1 MRLQASKSNTAS
13 AMVRAS
19 CMLTDQVGDL
29 VAVRSTSSDV
39 YRVWRADPALRN
51 RMPAI
56 GVIIKKWGTTDCI
69 VQLSGPVLGVYTGL
83 VPQRTYTVGD
93 DGRPSWPLPAPI
105 APGEKRYIQQIG
117 TPLSPTVFDLLPCL
131 QIGVRVF

>member
-1 MRLQASKSNTAS
+1 MRLQASRPVAAS
-13 AMVRAS
+13 SMVRAA

-29 VAVRSTSSDV
+29 VAVRSTSNGV
-39 YRVWRADPALRN
+39 YKVWRADPAVRN

-93 DGRPSWPLPAPI
+93 NGRPVNSIPTPS
-105 APGEKRYIQQIG
+105 APGEIRYVQQIG
-117 TPLSPTVFDLLPCL
+117 TPLSPTVLDLLPCL
-131 QIGVRVF
+131 QIGIRTF